1 MALAY
6 TQIDAFTD
14 TPYRGNQAAVFL
26 LPEARDAEWMQD
38 VASELN
44 LAETAYLVRREDGFG
59 LRWFTPAVEVDL
71 AGHPTLACA
80 HFLWESGELDAS
92 EEARFHTKSGLL
104 TARRCDGDWIEL
116 DFPATPPEPFAKPD
130 GLDRMLGATV
140 VWTGKSPFDLLVEV
154 ESEGQL
160 RAVEPDYAGVA
171 KLPVRGVIV
180 TAKSDGE
187 PYDFVSRFF
196 APQSGIFED
205 PVTGSA
211 HCCLGPYWAGKL
223 GKDELLA
230 YQASKRGGTVRVD
243 VAGDRVRLAGQAMTV
258 ARAEL
263 VD

>member
-1 MALAY
+1 MGLAY

-26 LPEARDAEWMQD
+26 LPEPRDADWMQA

-44 LAETAYLVRREDGFG
+44 LAETAYLVQREDGFD

-71 AGHPTLACA
+71 AGHPTLASA
-80 HFLWESGELDAS
+80 HFLWESGELAVS

-104 TARRCDGDWIEL
+104 TAKRLGGGWIEL
-116 DFPATPPEPFAKPD
+116 DFPATPPEPVDRPA
-130 GLDRMLGATV
+130 GLGDMLGATV

-154 ESEGQL
+154 ESETQL
-160 RAVEPDYAGVA
+160 RAIEPDYAGLA

-180 TAKSDGE
+180 TAKSAGE
-187 PYDFVSRFF
+187 PYDVVSRFF

-211 HCCLGPYWAGKL
+211 HCCSGPYWASRL
-223 GKDELLA
+223 GKTELLA
-230 YQASKRGGTVRVD
+230 YQASQRGGTVRVA
-243 VAGDRVRLAGQAMTV
+243 VAGDRVRLAGQAVTV
-258 ARAEL
+258 ARGEL
-263 VD
+263 L